1 MLQHDQS
8 KPLADPTPCVPSAES
23 IQLAQALRE
32 ALRRRFLSRPQPPVN
47 PYWMVGAD

>member
-1 MLQHDQS
+1 
-8 KPLADPTPCVPSAES
+8 VPSAES

-32 ALRRRFLSRPQPPVN
+32 ALRRRFLSQPQPPVN